1 MKIGKDNNNMNEEEI
16 LNFKNQIKDYSLEQ
30 LKEEKLNLD
39 EKITK
44 MIFDS
49 DLMVK
54 LAIITTKIESLEKH
68 V

>member
-1 MKIGKDNNNMNEEEI
+1 MNEQEI

-30 LKEEKLNLD
+30 LKQEKLNLD

-49 DLMVK
+49 DLMIK
-54 LAIITTKIESLEKH
+54 LAIITTKIESFEKN

>member
-1 MKIGKDNNNMNEEEI
+1 MDEQEI

-30 LKEEKLNLD
+30 LKQEKLNLD

-49 DLMVK
+49 DLMIK
-54 LAIITTKIESLEKH
+54 LAIITTKIESFGKN

>member
-1 MKIGKDNNNMNEEEI
+1 MDEQEI

-30 LKEEKLNLD
+30 LKQEKLNLD

-49 DLMVK
+49 NLMIK
-54 LAIITTKIESLEKH
+54 LAIITTKIESFGKN

>member
-1 MKIGKDNNNMNEEEI
+1 MDEQEI

-30 LKEEKLNLD
+30 LKQEKLNLD

-49 DLMVK
+49 DLMIK
-54 LAIITTKIESLEKH
+54 LAIIATKIESFGKN

>member
-1 MKIGKDNNNMNEEEI
+1 MNEEEI

-30 LKEEKLNLD
+30 LKEEKINLD

-54 LAIITTKIESLEKH
+54 LAIITTKIESLEKD

>member
-1 MKIGKDNNNMNEEEI
+1 MDEQEI

-30 LKEEKLNLD
+30 LKQEKLNLD

-49 DLMVK
+49 NLMIK
-54 LAIITTKIESLEKH
+54 LAIITTKIESFEKN